1 MTSPSPSAPEG
12 AVGAVSKG
20 PDRKAELP
28 SLSLLEVQSPS
39 LSGTGDRVDS
49 LSHEATTAFKAQS
62 EERQF
67 NGTAS
72 SEQFV
77 TGMEP
82 HGLTEHRTTFRD
94 GATVEYADQL
104 PRELKTGDGSST
116 RFEWEGGKL
125 KGIQLQDGSRWQFAD
140 GKWQHS
146 DPSGQVDGTAD
157 GLRFVNGGST
167 VIIRGPITEATIRP
181 LTAGYLAPP
190 ELQGARQASP
200 EAPAKAPQERTLTDR
215 AGDQPVEIAPAGD
228 TRAVADLVTR
238 PASELS
244 LAPETLTAAV
254 ESLRR
259 SIGSRD
265 SQAVE
270 ATLRSIPEQDKE
282 QFEKLFK
289 DSTKRDLRADLRRA
303 GMDSAVFLLEPR
315 QETRDAA
322 WLQSNLDSLSR
333 LGSGSTERALVEHNV
348 RVSLRGMSEPE
359 RQALSQ
365 ELQQKT
371 GRNLEQTISG
381 SGLSAPSKEIALL
394 YARHG
399 NSLSPEQLRQVA
411 DIALGANVGG
421 EQKLLMFKEAFAGD
435 SDAAKQARRQFLGD
449 NGEGEARLREA
460 FSSNEDFRQASD
472 YARFGRL
479 DTATFI
485 DLQRSSIADNT
496 KGVELVLHMMT
507 PQQRQQFEQGQRLA
521 LSGKTEGA
529 NPAETESLRYYQ
541 RVRESLV
548 RASSMS
554 SIWDSTRQ
562 RTVTNWEDI
571 AAHGEQT
578 LVGRIATASGR
589 DQVINAIKGFT
600 PRDQELMRNPEYRK
614 QVWDLIGG
622 PPGSDE
628 SKVYSSS
635 KLSGIETEAARE
647 QMTKIFPGD
656 LPPEASLAARHPTL
670 AEAADDY
677 VQFGKNEPFRPHGPS
692 FTFEA
697 LMRARP
703 EDYAALPGDRR
714 RMLDARIDLMPEGAR
729 EAARA
734 MLARLQSGQDVG
746 AGAPE
751 QVYLSRLQG
760 ASPQAIAESIVRLP
774 EQARKEPRLEQ
785 AARFAFGDGFEKYGR
800 SVLDG
805 RGISAEHLLEMNT
818 SRGVLWNSVDQAN
831 YFKGLK
837 LIPADQRQS
846 IIENADRAR
855 SNDPQAQ
862 AFLDSTF
869 RGLTREQ
876 REVAINVLRRPN
888 QEFTL
893 VDQIRARSLGATI
906 DQQQLI
912 DNFAKLPAGERLAA
926 INDYGKSYNKFL
938 PDELAR
944 NGDENQRRQVEL
956 SLPMSR
962 GDLERSFRDSV
973 RDSGFGLYGHTAVSE
988 ISIGEAQN
996 QFQTQLIENLP
1007 PEKRQ
1012 EMAEKIDLA
1021 FQKYV
1026 KALRENSEAKDQ
1038 YARDLSDTIM
1048 FAAGFAVGGL
1058 PVGTTLARV
1067 ALTTATAVAARSGTQ
1082 HLIKGDLSRGDI
1094 TEAAILGVVDGA
1106 TLARGSAFKGI
1117 FQKSVG
1123 NVLERHGAGGA
1134 ESVARSVESGFESY
1148 MKRGEVARPEF
1159 EAHLADRLRKT
1170 GVRDPEAAAREILES
1185 YRKDA
1190 AMPRLNAAFAEVP
1203 GSREIA
1209 QDLLKYGRKDSLQSA
1224 VERGLISQEQA
1235 DRLNRTSLEKLTSFA
1250 ENPATRT
1257 RDLDDM
1263 RRLSDNLRFI
1273 TEGTTGPEHTRAFA
1287 DLVLMA
1293 GARRDLPIPFE
1304 ALRGADPRVLGFYRD
1319 QMSGVAN
1326 RFSRPGAD
1334 AVAGTR
1340 YEYAMQ
1346 REIMDAISQSNN
1358 PELKN
1363 WVFVPGTKGST
1374 ADHAGLDGALINI
1387 KDGRILPV
1395 DLKNYT
1401 PTGGW
1406 EKSDRFATHIP
1417 GRSPGVNFDHRS
1429 NYDLRTGRL
1438 VDGVRPSGEA
1448 VESHLVDLIRN
1459 RPASMIKP
1467 ETFAELNPASRVHF
1481 PSLSDSPAPGDLA
1494 GLEAQAARIREFVRQ
1509 AEQGGSNANLT
1520 LLRERLVNP
1529 RNGNGGLR
1537 FVEREIAALRGA
1549 QPVAPPVSEVQRL
1562 RSIDPTVTEAEARKI
1577 ASLRQQLSSGRP
1589 ASEIPDDRALIGAQR
1604 AFDRLGVKPTE
1615 ADLAALLRARTPE
1628 DFERVARDSMVD
1640 RMKDVLGKLGSSQKP
1655 GDAGLAQW
1663 AELFFN
1669 RQAGEIDRDMLSEIA
1684 RDSHESQ
1691 TLREVLNRLY
1701 QSYPEKTRKALVDRA
1716 VDRIATVQ

>member
-20 PDRKAELP
+20 HEQKAELP
-28 SLSLLEVQSPS
+28 SLSLLEIQSPS

-49 LSHEATTAFKAQS
+49 LSHEASTAFKAQS

-67 NGTAS
+67 TGKAS

-77 TGMEP
+77 TGIDP
-82 HGLTEHRTTFRD
+82 HGLTEHTTTFRD
-94 GATVEYADQL
+94 GASVEFAYQL
-104 PRELKTGDGSST
+104 PRELKTEDGSST
-116 RFEWEGGKL
+116 KFEWEGGKL

-146 DPSGQVDGTAD
+146 DHSGQAD

-167 VIIRGPITEATIRP
+167 ATIKGPITEATIRQ

-190 ELQGARQASP
+190 ELPGERPASM
-200 EAPAKAPQERTLTDR
+200 EAPAKAPQQLSVADR
-215 AGDQPVEIAPAGD
+215 AAYQPAEVAPAGE
-228 TRAVADLVTR
+228 TRTVADRVTQ
-238 PASELS
+238 PVAELS

-254 ESLRR
+254 NALRR
-259 SIGSRD
+259 NIGSRD
-265 SQAVE
+265 TRAVE

-289 DSTKRDLRADLRRA
+289 DSTNRDLRSDLRRA
-303 GMDSAVFLLEPR
+303 GMDSAVSLLEPR

-322 WLQSNLDSLSR
+322 WLQRNLDSLSR

-394 YARHG
+394 YAKHG
-399 NSLSPEQLRQVA
+399 NNLSPEQLRQVA
-411 DIALGANVGG
+411 DISLGANVSD

-435 SDAAKQARRQFLGD
+435 SDTAKQARRHFSGA

-521 LSGKTEGA
+521 LSGKTEGGTA
-529 NPAETESLRYYQ
+529 AETESLQYYQ
-541 RVRESLV
+541 RVHESLV

-554 SIWDSTRQ
+554 SSWDSTRQ

-589 DQVINAIKGFT
+589 NQVINAIKGFT

-622 PPGSDE
+622 PPGTDE
-628 SKVYSSS
+628 SKVSSNS
-635 KLSGIETEAARE
+635 KLSSIETEAARE

-734 MLARLQSGQDVG
+734 MLTRLRSGQDVG

-760 ASPQAIAESIVRLP
+760 ASPQSIAESIVKLP
-774 EQARKEPRLEQ
+774 EPARKDPRLEQ

-805 RGISAEHLLEMNT
+805 RGISAEHLLEMST
-818 SRGVLWNSVDQAN
+818 SKGLLWNSVDQASF
-831 YFKGLK
+831 FKGLK
-837 LIPADQRQS
+837 LIPADQRQN
-846 IIENADRAR
+846 IIDNADRAR

-862 AFLDSTF
+862 ALLDSTF

-893 VDQIRARSLGATI
+893 VDQIRARSLGANI

-912 DNFAKLPAGERLAA
+912 DNFSRLPAGERLAA
-926 INDYGKSYNKFL
+926 INDYGRSYNKFL
-938 PDELAR
+938 PDELAKS
-944 NGDENQRRQVEL
+944 GDENQRRQVEL

-973 RDSGFGLYGHTAVSE
+973 RDAGAGLYGHTAVSE

-1012 EMAEKIDLA
+1012 EMGEKIDQA

-1048 FAAGFAVGGL
+1048 LAAGLAAGGL

-1123 NVLERHGAGGA
+1123 NVLERHGASGA
-1134 ESVARSVESGFESY
+1134 ESVVRSVESGFESY
-1148 MKRGEVARPEF
+1148 IKRGEVARPEF
-1159 EAHLADRLRKT
+1159 QAHLTDTLRKT
-1170 GVRDPEAAAREILES
+1170 GVRDPEAAAKEIMDSFRKES
-1185 YRKDA
+1185 V
-1190 AMPRLNAAFAEVP
+1190 MPRLNAAFGEMP
-1203 GSREIA
+1203 GSQEVA
-1209 QDLLKYGRKDSLQSA
+1209 QNLMKYGRKDSLQSA

-1235 DRLNRTSLEKLTSFA
+1235 DRLNRTALERLTGFA
-1250 ENPATRT
+1250 ENPATRA

-1293 GARRDLPIPFE
+1293 GRRDLPIPFE
-1304 ALRGADPRVLGFYRD
+1304 ALRGAEPRVLGFYRD

-1346 REIMDAISQSNN
+1346 REIMDAIAKSNN

-1395 DLKNYT
+1395 DLKNYN

-1406 EKSDRFATHIP
+1406 ERSDRFATHIP
-1417 GRSPGVNFDHRS
+1417 GSSPGINFDHRS
-1429 NYDLRTGRL
+1429 NYDIGTGRL
-1438 VDGVRPSGEA
+1438 VDGVRPSSDA
-1448 VESHLVDLIRN
+1448 VENHLVNLVKN
-1459 RPASMIKP
+1459 RQASMIRP
-1467 ETFAELNPASRVHF
+1467 DTFAELNPASRIHF
-1481 PSLSDSPAPGDLA
+1481 PSLSDAPAPGDLA

-1509 AEQGGSNANLT
+1509 AEQSGSNGNLT

-1549 QPVAPPVSEVQRL
+1549 QPVVPQVSEVQRL
-1562 RSIDPTVTEAEARKI
+1562 RAIDPTVTEAEAKGI
-1577 ASLRQQLSSGRP
+1577 ASLRQQLSTGRT
-1589 ASEIPDDRALIGAQR
+1589 AGELPDDRALIGAQR
-1604 AFDRLGVKPTE
+1604 AFDRLRIKPAE
-1615 ADLAALLRARTPE
+1615 GDLAALALARTPE
-1628 DFERVARDSMVD
+1628 DFERVARDSMVN
-1640 RMKDVLGKLGSSQKP
+1640 RMTEVISKLATSQKP

-1669 RQAGEIDRDMLSEIA
+1669 RQTGEIDRDILTEVA
-1684 RDSHESQ
+1684 RDQHERQ
-1691 TLREVLNRLY
+1691 NLREVLNRLY

-1716 VDRIATVQ
+1716 VDRIATVH